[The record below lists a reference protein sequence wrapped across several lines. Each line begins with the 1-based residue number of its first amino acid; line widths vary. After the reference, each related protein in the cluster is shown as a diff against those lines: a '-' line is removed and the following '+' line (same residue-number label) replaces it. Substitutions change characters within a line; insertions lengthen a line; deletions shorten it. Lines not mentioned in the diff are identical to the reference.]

1 MIKIH
6 DKLFVGNDSDC
17 FYDNKENW
25 VVVHACKH
33 PCHQRAVGYRGNL
46 NKNHPNYLILEEEKH
61 LYLNM
66 VDMNMT
72 LSHEFTEPIIKTA
85 LNFIERNVNSKE
97 VLIHCNLGRSRSPAL
112 ALLFLSKRKKIL
124 SNDNYQE
131 AKKQFVKLFPNYTP
145 GIGIDSYLSKY
156 WNELK

>member
-6 DKLFVGNDSDC
+6 DNLFIGNEYDC
-17 FYDNKENW
+17 FYDGRKDW
-25 VVVHACKH
+25 VVVHACKS

-66 VDMNMT
+66 VDMNMM

-85 LNFIERNVNSKE
+85 LDFIGRNINSKE

-112 ALLFLSKRKKIL
+112 ALLFLSKRKNVL
-124 SNDNYQE
+124 CSDNYQE
-131 AKKQFVKLFPNYTP
+131 AKKQFIKLFPNYIP